1 MDQKILG
8 VYYVKNKTCKYDPF
22 GISYFGKK
30 PNQFLLLLPCL
41 FSFMTFKVDAFWDWA
56 WHTLKHQ
63 KEIWMYGWKC
73 VQFVQVLPLNGSWVI
88 FNGRL
93 DLKGGRGL
101 RGRGGWITKS
111 RKWRLRMR
119 LQNIVVSF
127 VQKKIYIYDE
137 ECREFMSL
145 SSLRH
150 SCLLSPHAHTKRW
163 TDYLLCCAVKT
174 AKCHRS
180 SAVKAQVAY
189 CSRRSRHFRVWL
201 EGTLSHL
208 ALKIRSIPGTFS
220 GLRFILLEFRKGR
233 YRILKDK

>member
-1 MDQKILG
+1 MQIWSFWNFILWQETKPIFAAIAMFIFLHDIQGRRVLRLSLTHTKTSKGNMNVWMKMCSICSDVTTEWLLSHFQWQVGFKGRAGVEGAGGLNNKEQKM
-8 VYYVKNKTCKYDPF
+8 KTPNAFAKY
-22 GISYFGKK
+22 SR
-30 PNQFLLLLPCL
+30 
-41 FSFMTFKVDAFWDWA
+41 
-56 WHTLKHQ
+56 
-63 KEIWMYGWKC
+63 
-73 VQFVQVLPLNGSWVI
+73 VI
-88 FNGRL
+88 RA
-93 DLKGGRGL
+93 
-101 RGRGGWITKS
+101 
-111 RKWRLRMR
+111 
-119 LQNIVVSF
+119 
-127 VQKKIYIYDE
+127 KKINIYDE

-189 CSRRSRHFRVWL
+189 CSLRSRHFRVWL